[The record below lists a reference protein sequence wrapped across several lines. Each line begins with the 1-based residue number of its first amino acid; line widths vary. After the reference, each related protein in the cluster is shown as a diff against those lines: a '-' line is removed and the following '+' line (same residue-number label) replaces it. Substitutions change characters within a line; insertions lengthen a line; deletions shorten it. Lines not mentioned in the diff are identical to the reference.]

1 MLKIVEQWKILSIL
15 YLQWSPEVKQTFVLS
30 SLGMAQPSL
39 GDDTLHLQKFSSFHA
54 QLFCIFILN
63 CQYHCFCS
71 FLELFF
77 FFNVLERFTMLLFY

>member
-54 QLFCIFILN
+54 SYFVFLFWIVSTIVFAV
-63 CQYHCFCS
+63 F
-71 FLELFF
+71 
-77 FFNVLERFTMLLFY
+77 